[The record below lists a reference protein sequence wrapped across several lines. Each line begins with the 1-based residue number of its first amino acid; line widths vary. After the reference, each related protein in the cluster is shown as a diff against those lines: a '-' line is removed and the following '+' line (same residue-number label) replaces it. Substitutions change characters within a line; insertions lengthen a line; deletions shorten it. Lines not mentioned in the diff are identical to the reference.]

1 MNYHT
6 NHTFLI
12 SRYELFLV
20 GAENELLTVDN
31 ITGFVSKWHSMK
43 PPKIPEN
50 IAKILIIH
58 RNDRSFVS
66 SKLNM

>member
-1 MNYHT
+1 MYQDTNY
-6 NHTFLI
+6 
-12 SRYELFLV
+12 FLV

-31 ITGFVSKWHSMK
+31 ITGLVSKWHSRK

-50 IAKILIIH
+50 IAKILKIH
-58 RNDRSFVS
+58 RNDRFFVS